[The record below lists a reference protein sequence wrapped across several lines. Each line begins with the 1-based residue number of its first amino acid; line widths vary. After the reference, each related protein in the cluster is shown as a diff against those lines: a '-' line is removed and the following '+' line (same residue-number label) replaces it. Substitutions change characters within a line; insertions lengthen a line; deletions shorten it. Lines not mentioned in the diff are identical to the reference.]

1 MASRL
6 PVGSV
11 VTPMPATSRW
21 HQGPQAVQRSPHL
34 SEVPTPPRGPHTS
47 PKSPSLP
54 KAPRL
59 SHFLS
64 FHTVTGK
71 DKHCLLAKD
80 TSGHF
85 GRTPLLLS
93 PAPARAPS
101 PPWGSRDEASSGQ
114 PQRPRGTDN
123 VSVPQNTQRRSC
135 KSTRDTLGLP
145 NPKKTSAALAA
156 PHGERSCGTPSVS
169 KGCTLPRASTGRGH
183 SPEQCPLLS
192 HLSLPSSIPWGQG
205 GDRPLVPIGAPP
217 AQPLHSL
224 LSRSPNGTQ
233 EGWG

>member
-1 MASRL
+1 MASRS

-11 VTPMPATSRW
+11 VTPMPAASRW

-34 SEVPTPPRGPHTS
+34 SEVPTPPQGPHTS
-47 PKSPSLP
+47 PKSPSVP
-54 KAPRL
+54 KTPRL
-59 SHFLS
+59 SHFLL

-85 GRTPLLLS
+85 GRTPFLLS
-93 PAPARAPS
+93 PAPARAA

-135 KSTRDTLGLP
+135 KSTRDTLGLL
-145 NPKKTSAALAA
+145 NPQKNVRSSRGPTRGAELWDPQRLQRVRAA
-156 PHGERSCGTPSVS
+156 PCQHKQGAQ
-169 KGCTLPRASTGRGH
+169 PRAM
-183 SPEQCPLLS
+183 PPPQP
-192 HLSLPSSIPWGQG
+192 SLPA
-205 GDRPLVPIGAPP
+205 L
-217 AQPLHSL
+217 LHPS
-224 LSRSPNGTQ
+224 GTRR
-233 EGWG
+233 